1 MFMDSLRPEVLAY
14 LALVALLAL
23 GWLVYLLQ
31 RGFRRRALRHTRLKT
46 RGAGDYAQRHE
57 PGAGLVQAPAISGAN
72 AAVHLTAHSALSA
85 AVNNSAP
92 KPAGDMAKSAANWR
106 RKIFGAR
113 QADRRVSGQTP
124 SPTAEAQPAAV
135 SHAAPGAASNA
146 APATDFANHL
156 QRASAERTLE
166 VDVLKL
172 RQEVAELRAELA
184 NVASGLQQLKTVR
197 PVAPAYTEAVAL
209 ARQGLSI
216 GEIAA
221 QCGISLGEAELVFS
235 MAQSERQA
243 RRI

>member
-46 RGAGDYAQRHE
+46 HGAGGYAQRHE

-72 AAVHLTAHSALSA
+72 AAVHLTAHPALSA
-85 AVNNSAP
+85 AVNNSAA

-135 SHAAPGAASNA
+135 SHAAP
-146 APATDFANHL
+146 ATDFANHL
-156 QRASAERTLE
+156 QRASAERALE

-172 RQEVAELRAELA
+172 RQEVAQLRAELA

-243 RRI
+243 RGI